1 MSNITQVINVD
12 KNFKILKKTIHASD
26 SDQVLSSTG
35 PYTLLAPSD
44 LAFQKMEK
52 GVIDDLLEPQNRAKL
67 ASLINNHVIEGR
79 LDYKDLRDGDVVTTL
94 NGKQWPVTV
103 KNGSVMIGEA
113 NVEMRLG
120 KISNGA
126 IHYTDQVL
134 V

>member
-12 KNFKILKKTIHASD
+12 KNFRILKKTIHASD
-26 SDQVLSSTG
+26 SDQVLSSSG

-52 GVIDDLLEPQNRAKL
+52 GVIDDLLEPHNRSKL
-67 ASLINNHVIEGR
+67 AGLINNHVIEGR
-79 LDYKDLRDGDVVTTL
+79 LEYKDLRDGDVVTTV

-103 KNGSVMIGEA
+103 KNGSVMIGDA